1 MLHIDEENK
10 MAKQFLCYIATV
22 DKRTSVQRDMK
33 VPRQFM
39 KKTSRNESVNFH
51 NFEHNKQQQLSFNIL
66 LLHLYNPSRHV
77 L

>member
-33 VPRQFM
+33 VPSQFNRTGE
-39 KKTSRNESVNFH
+39 KETKVSVNFH
-51 NFEHNKQQQLSFNIL
+51 DLA
-66 LLHLYNPSRHV
+66 
-77 L
+77 